1 MTAKE
6 KAAFDDANIE
16 SGVGNQTSG
25 QALSV
30 PNSQCTT
37 ASAKAQVVVP
47 SLRKGTEDAV
57 STNELLDHT
66 GCSCVRNLRALVAE
80 ERAKGAI
87 ILTTSTG
94 GYFLPADGEQGREEM
109 ARFVSMMCA
118 KALNTL
124 KAAKPAQAALRV
136 LNGQEEIV
144 DV

>member
-16 SGVGNQTSG
+16 SGAGNQTSG

-57 STNELLDHT
+57 STNELLILT

-87 ILTTSTG
+87 LLTRSTV
-94 GYFLPADGEQGREEM
+94 GYFLPADGEQRCEEM
-109 ARFVSMMCA
+109 ARFVSMIRA
-118 KALNTL
+118 KPFNTL
-124 KAAKPAQAALRV
+124 KAAKPARAALRV